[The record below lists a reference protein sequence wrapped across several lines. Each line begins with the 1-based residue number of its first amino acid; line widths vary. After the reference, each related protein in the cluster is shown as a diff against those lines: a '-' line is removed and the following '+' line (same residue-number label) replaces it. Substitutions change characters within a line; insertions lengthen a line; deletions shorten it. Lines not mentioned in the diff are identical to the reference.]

1 MPAKAFGR
9 RRRRRQANKA
19 PVVCVLSSELST
31 SVHLTRQPV
40 LAKTLEPF
48 KRKGRGGEA
57 GKQGEAGDQGET
69 WGRPPRS
76 PRAGFHV
83 EEEEVRL
90 HRKKEKTKNK
100 KTQLRSLS

>member
-1 MPAKAFGR
+1 M
-9 RRRRRQANKA
+9 
-19 PVVCVLSSELST
+19 VCVLASELST

-100 KTQLRSLS
+100 KNPTQEPELRGREAGRALGKF